1 MINDFFIVLGVHK
14 WRQLLV
20 NGSPL
25 CTVNLGIGFCPVF
38 STREEA
44 EKEYPDKEIM
54 QIKTENKGE

>member
-1 MINDFFIVLGVHK
+1 MINDFFIVLGVYK

-20 NGSPL
+20 DGSHI
-25 CTVNLGIGFCPVF
+25 CTVDLGIGFCPVF

-54 QIKTENKGE
+54 QIKTENKG

>member
-1 MINDFFIVLGVHK
+1 MINDFFIVLGVYK

-25 CTVNLGIGFCPVF
+25 CTVDLGMGFCPVF

-44 EKEYPDKEIM
+44 EKKHPDKEIM
-54 QIKTENKGE
+54 QVKTETRD